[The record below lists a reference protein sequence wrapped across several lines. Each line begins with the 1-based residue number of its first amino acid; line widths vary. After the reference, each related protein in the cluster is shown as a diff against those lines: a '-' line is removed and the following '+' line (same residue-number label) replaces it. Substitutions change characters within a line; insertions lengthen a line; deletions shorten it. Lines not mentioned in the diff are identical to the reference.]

1 MLAACS
7 NWPARSSST
16 PCPIACALAG
26 PRARSSSVSVTNHAE
41 PRRMTR
47 GAGSPADSSRRRSIQ
62 LSEVLEHQT
71 ALLGRQHLQLFPRR
85 IPQAGAGPRPAR
97 LENVGKV
104 DAVARGRAADSVLG
118 LVGLVVRQ
126 RATGI
131 EQPMVQALLALDG
144 LLIEPSGFELA
155 GQLLGLLRE
164 RAGGGARPFRLEPPQ
179 LLPEGN
185 LPAAQ
190 AAEP

>member
-1 MLAACS
+1 
-7 NWPARSSST
+7 
-16 PCPIACALAG
+16 
-26 PRARSSSVSVTNHAE
+26 
-41 PRRMTR
+41 MTR
-47 GAGSPADSSRRRSIQ
+47 GSVPPAEAGRVTGVPADSSRRRSIQ

-71 ALLGRQHLQLFPRR
+71 ALLGRQHLELFPRR
-85 IPQAGAGPRPAR
+85 IPQPGAGPGRAR
-97 LENVGKV
+97 LQNVGKV

-131 EQPMVQALLALDG
+131 EQPMVQPLLALDG

-164 RAGGGARPFRLEPPQ
+164 RASGGARPFRLQPLE
-179 LLPEGN
+179 LLREGT
-185 LPAAQ
+185 LPRGEAA
-190 AAEP
+190 